1 MTQGYIEFP
10 LEEPFLTSH
19 PKLLSNDKNALTWN
33 ADATFPANALTGM
46 PAYRTDEGKLYIYRN
61 GGWELLINF
70 SDLPLTQKNASQTYL
85 TKTDA
90 DNKFLTKND
99 FTTAHAEKANKSHTH
114 ALADIL
120 QLAVT
125 YLSRAD
131 AEKLYLALHG
141 TADAALKATKDSQDR
156 VIVDTYATK
165 EELENKS
172 SVDDAALVQQL
183 IGFYNGMTGST
194 LDWRDYTEHKPN
206 EVLEAFYQYGY
217 GYNEG

>member
-1 MTQGYIEFP
+1 M
-10 LEEPFLTSH
+10 
-19 PKLLSNDKNALTWN
+19 
-33 ADATFPANALTGM
+33 
-46 PAYRTDEGKLYIYRN
+46 
-61 GGWELLINF
+61 
-70 SDLPLTQKNASQTYL
+70 
-85 TKTDA
+85 
-90 DNKFLTKND
+90 
-99 FTTAHAEKANKSHTH
+99 
-114 ALADIL
+114 ADIL

-141 TADAALKATKDSQDR
+141 TADAALKATKDGQDR